1 MLYNTVITAVVYF
14 LRSRKQLRNKSDV
27 FSDGKIWNCLHAFIQ
42 SPLFLL
48 PTSFYVHEFFKQRQ
62 EKEVSLLKQLP
73 CLLSHFSLFPNIP
86 FLENFP
92 IRSISC
98 QPPEPIAS
106 HARVLWCYFTF
117 PPLLEFNFSKGR
129 TAAEA
134 IPGSQSHTNK
144 RKKKRGEERRSP
156 SLAQRGGNAKSSLRL
171 CASTLWCSSTSR
183 SCQCPHTPSHSQG
196 LGASLRAHSH
206 WDPAVGAPHLPT
218 PANKPALTVLS
229 LFVEKYLHTTVTND
243 IARGK

>member
-42 SPLFLL
+42 SPFFLL

-92 IRSISC
+92 IRSLSC

-144 RKKKRGEERRSP
+144 RKKKRGKKGE
-156 SLAQRGGNAKSSLRL
+156 
-171 CASTLWCSSTSR
+171 
-183 SCQCPHTPSHSQG
+183 
-196 LGASLRAHSH
+196 
-206 WDPAVGAPHLPT
+206 APHWHSGLAMPSPHWGSVQALCDARAPAGAASVLT
-218 PANKPALTVLS
+218 PRP
-229 LFVEKYLHTTVTND
+229 
-243 IARGK
+243 IARGLGHPLGLTAIGILQWEHHTSPDLRINLHLLFLACLWRSIYTLLWQMI